1 MVTAGQPSRSG
12 HPVHRDVALFQHWP
26 WCTRASTAVNTP
38 MATST
43 AATTIHAIHT
53 RPDIRVSVNCA
64 VDATT
69 LIEAVNTDERANVGG
84 TA

>member
-1 MVTAGQPSRSG
+1 VK
-12 HPVHRDVALFQHWP
+12 
-26 WCTRASTAVNTP
+26 TP

-43 AATTIHAIHT
+43 AATTTHAIHM
-53 RPDIRVSVNCA
+53 RLDIRVSVYCA